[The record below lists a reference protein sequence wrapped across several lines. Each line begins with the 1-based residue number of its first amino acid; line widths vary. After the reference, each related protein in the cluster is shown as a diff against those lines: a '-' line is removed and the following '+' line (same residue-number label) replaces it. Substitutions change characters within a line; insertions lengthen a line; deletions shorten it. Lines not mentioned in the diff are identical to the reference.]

1 MKPTTTGR
9 WILPGVRTSW
19 RPDNRRSWTLYG
31 WIVFSQGQ
39 REQGL
44 DLLRKALEIAPNN
57 PDIAYHLA
65 SALSDSG

>member
-1 MKPTTTGR
+1 MDT
-9 WILPGVRTSW
+9 
-19 RPDNRRSWTLYG
+19 YG